1 MKSEGLKK
9 SSQFTDVYKYS
20 KSSATRFVVLYH
32 KPNGLSYNR
41 VGFSVSKKVGNSV
54 VRNRSKRLIRE
65 AYRLNS
71 DRVALGYDLVFIA
84 RVRIVDATYQDVEKS
99 VRRLLKELRQK

>member
-1 MKSEGLKK
+1 
-9 SSQFTDVYKYS
+9 
-20 KSSATRFVVLYH
+20 
-32 KPNGLSYNR
+32 
-41 VGFSVSKKVGNSV
+41 VGNSV